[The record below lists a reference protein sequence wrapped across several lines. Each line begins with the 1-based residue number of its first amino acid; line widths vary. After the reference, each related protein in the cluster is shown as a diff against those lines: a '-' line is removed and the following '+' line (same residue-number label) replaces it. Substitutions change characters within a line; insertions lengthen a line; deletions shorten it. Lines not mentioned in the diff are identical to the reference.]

1 MVGFRLQIDEK
12 ELLDLFDKQLDAIAD
27 FIFTKSQQ
35 NIVNKGIV
43 DEGTLL
49 KSGNINRKF
58 LDKQII
64 YTVPYADSI
73 EFGRIPGTMPPIDP
87 IKGWIRRKL
96 GIRDEKEVNN
106 IAWAI
111 ALDIKRN
118 GTTPRPFLTPAIA
131 LAQTRFKTK

>member
-1 MVGFRLQIDEK
+1 MVGFKLKIDEK
-12 ELLDLFDKQLDAIAD
+12 ELLDLIDKQLDDVAD

-64 YTVPYADSI
+64 YSVPYADSI
-73 EFGRIPGTMPPIDP
+73 EFGRLPGTMPAVDP
-87 IKGWIRRKL
+87 IKGWIRRRL
-96 GIRDEKEVNN
+96 GVRDEKEVNK

-111 ALDIKRN
+111 AQDIKKN
-118 GTTPRPFLTPAIA
+118 T
-131 LAQTRFKTK
+131 